1 MRLNSKLGA
10 RCSILWKAG
19 RYTRVVSGVQLF
31 LVGTYSSKYRMNCTH
46 ISLGLR
52 FDTGKPTWCR
62 LSLYLPGNSKVLAA
76 KRASSDIM

>member
-10 RCSILWKAG
+10 RCSVLSKAG
-19 RYTRVVSGVQLF
+19 RYTRVLSGVQQF
-31 LVGTYSSKYRMNCTH
+31 LVAIYSSKYRLNWTY
-46 ISLGLR
+46 ISLGLW
-52 FDTGKPTWCR
+52 FDTGKPTWSR